1 MIVVNAQALEHH
13 YYTLTLLLER
23 NIRSYNPV
31 KISTLLVN
39 HKDDPSLDRHVMKC
53 VVFVDKLT
61 AHGRHVQGN
70 VLDLGSSKGPRFSVG
85 HVRLGLHQ
93 KNIHPGVGGQY
104 PTISVVCFNFLV
116 KNWHIYFDSR
126 FSLRYDK
133 KSILRPWSIWLNFGA
148 SRTLN
153 KKYGSHSCSFSSPKK
168 MFTFNLF
175 SK

>member
-1 MIVVNAQALEHH
+1 MESSEIKKISPQQMIVVNAQALEHH

-61 AHGRHVQGN
+61 AHGGHVQGN

-85 HVRLGLHQ
+85 HVPPWFASE
-93 KNIHPGVGGQY
+93 KY
-104 PTISVVCFNFLV
+104 PSWSRRSISYNFSCL
-116 KNWHIYFDSR
+116 FQ
-126 FSLRYDK
+126 LPCK
-133 KSILRPWSIWLNFGA
+133 KLTYILRFQIQ
-148 SRTLN
+148 
-153 KKYGSHSCSFSSPKK
+153 SSVWQEKHIEALK
-168 MFTFNLF
+168 HLT
-175 SK
+175 